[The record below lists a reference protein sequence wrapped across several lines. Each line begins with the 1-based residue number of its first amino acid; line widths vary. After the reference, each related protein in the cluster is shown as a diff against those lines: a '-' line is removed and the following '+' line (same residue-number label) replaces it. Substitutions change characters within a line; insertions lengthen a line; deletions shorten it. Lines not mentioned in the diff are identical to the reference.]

1 MSAED
6 EVREA
11 VQRRADALAAG
22 DPFGLTRVLHPGFQW
37 TSHRGEMFD
46 RDAYVRANTGGRLR
60 WLAQVLEQVDVVVV
74 GDTGVVRCVVND
86 QVQVGG
92 EPKSFR
98 MPVTQTWVRTPGGW
112 LCLAGHAGPAL

>member
-1 MSAED
+1 
-6 EVREA
+6 
-11 VQRRADALAAG
+11 
-22 DPFGLTRVLHPGFQW
+22 
-37 TSHRGEMFD
+37 MFD